1 VADHL
6 LRLWGLACLLPRWQV
21 KRLYRLKEYE
31 RSLAEEA
38 LDKKNH
44 RLDHVIGSK
53 KQSIVE
59 RKKRAQDFVVK
70 KQLLK
75 EEAAKTMRSASAPP
89 GGVQLTAAA
98 AGTRQPDGAT
108 QEIVGGVRAGAALWP
123 SELHRRGILK
133 ETRRERLCRA

>member
-89 GGVQLTAAA
+89 GGVQLTAQQQRALANRMAQPKKSSVVSVQELLFGPQSSTVAA
-98 AGTRQPDGAT
+98 F
-108 QEIVGGVRAGAALWP
+108 
-123 SELHRRGILK
+123 
-133 ETRRERLCRA
+133 